1 MCGCQ
6 QLFHAAEFD
15 TVLCRG
21 LRLRHQ
27 FRCIGRRQADSNR
40 ITNRVLYLLHDI
52 KQRRRLTV
60 RLVEKFNA
68 VDMSAQREGQFIQ
81 QNFIAACI
89 CSALCNVAQIGHNV
103 RIGRIQPVFTVVV
116 TPSAAILILHRQVG
130 ILFGCRLVLEAIY
143 ASDNMHAVFA
153 QLAHVLC
160 EFFRLLCLQ
169 VLHVR
174 YHIGL
179 YRNV

>member
-1 MCGCQ
+1 
-6 QLFHAAEFD
+6 
-15 TVLCRG
+15 
-21 LRLRHQ
+21 
-27 FRCIGRRQADSNR
+27 
-40 ITNRVLYLLHDI
+40 
-52 KQRRRLTV
+52 
-60 RLVEKFNA
+60 
-68 VDMSAQREGQFIQ
+68 MSAQREGKFIQ

-89 CSALCNVAQIGHNV
+89 YSALCNVAQIGHNV
-103 RIGRIQPVFTVVV
+103 RIGRIQPVFAVVV

-143 ASDNMHAVFA
+143 ASDNVHAVFA

-179 YRNV
+179 YRNVELALVVLDVDNDCVELSCFRKLDELLRRVRV